1 MGRPVFK
8 FALPD
13 GSLEYV
19 GRVDVACNVSPIGSR
34 GNVLTHGN
42 FLSMQA
48 VSNRMRGAN
57 CHGRQRTLLRSTF
70 IVAIGAKFCAVV
82 ANAFSLRRLQPVEA
96 GASDPRLNGRQSG
109 VRTHPRDHRHSE
121 LSTFLRLR
129 IRTK

>member
-57 CHGRQRTLLRSTF
+57 CHGRQCFDLPS
-70 IVAIGAKFCAVV
+70 
-82 ANAFSLRRLQPVEA
+82 SW
-96 GASDPRLNGRQSG
+96 QS
-109 VRTHPRDHRHSE
+109 VQS
-121 LSTFLRLR
+121 FVQ
-129 IRTK
+129 